1 MRFRIYLGL
10 RISDLRLQTSDL
22 RPQTLRH
29 KRMKFIAKTL
39 FGLEKVV
46 AAELIALGAEGV
58 TVANRAVFFR
68 GELPILYTVNY
79 MSRTALS
86 VLLEIASFRI
96 RSADD
101 LYNGILKIGWDNYM
115 SSDDTFSIV
124 PVVNSDLF
132 NHTGFAGLKAKDAIA
147 DFFRNKSGKRPSV
160 STSDPDVLINL
171 HISHNDVTV
180 SLDSS
185 LIPLFKR
192 GYREGMVAAPLNEV
206 LAAGMLMLSGWN
218 AGNDLTDPM
227 CGSGT
232 IAIEAG
238 LMACNVPPGRFRKAF
253 GFEKWKS
260 FDSRLFEVIKERHDA
275 KIKDSIPVRISCSDI
290 STDAVNSAIV
300 NIKNAGLEEFI
311 DPSVIDFKD
320 LKPVS
325 SGGTL
330 FFNPPYGERISQ
342 GETNEIYGMIGTTL
356 KHNFEGFS
364 AWIISSNRES
374 LKYIGLKPSAKHILY
389 NGALECLFERF
400 DMYGGSRKRKES

>member
-1 MRFRIYLGL
+1 
-10 RISDLRLQTSDL
+10 
-22 RPQTLRH
+22 
-29 KRMKFIAKTL
+29 MKFIAKTL
-39 FGLEKVV
+39 YGLEKVV
-46 AAELIALGAEGV
+46 ADELTALGAEGV
-58 TVANRAVFFR
+58 TIANRAVFFR

-86 VLLEIASFRI
+86 VLVEVASFRI

-101 LYNGILKIGWDNYM
+101 LYNGIMKIGWDRYM

-147 DFFRNKSGKRPSV
+147 DYFRNKSGKRPSV
-160 STSDPDVLINL
+160 NTSNPDILINL
-171 HISHNDVTV
+171 HISHNSVTV

-185 LIPLFKR
+185 VIPLFKR
-192 GYREGMVAAPLNEV
+192 GFREEMVAAPLNEV
-206 LAAGMLMLSGWN
+206 LAAGMLKLSGWN
-218 AGNDLTDPM
+218 AGTDFIDPM

-238 LMACNVPPGRFRKAF
+238 LIACNVPPGRFRKSF
-253 GFEKWKS
+253 GFEKWKN
-260 FDSRLFEVIKERHDA
+260 FDSRLFEVIKEKHNE
-275 KIKDSIPVRISCSDI
+275 KVLDSVPVAIACSDI
-290 STDAVNSAIV
+290 SAEAVKSARV
-300 NIKNAGLEEFI
+300 NIKNAGLENIINPIEK
-311 DPSVIDFKD
+311 DFRD
-320 LKPVS
+320 LRPAS
-325 SGGTL
+325 TGGTI
-330 FFNPPYGERISQ
+330 FINPPYGERISQ

-356 KHNFEGFS
+356 KHNFQGYS

-400 DMYGGSRKRKES
+400 DMYGGSRKRRDD